1 MIAGMNGPIR
11 PLTEAQQR
19 VANLIAKGYDAHRV
33 ASELHV
39 ETCTVRAHVVAIAN
53 LIPNPDDIAPY
64 RLVMLWAA
72 HHRWLTEHHCE
83 PPRRTA

>member
-11 PLTEAQQR
+11 PLTDAQQR
-19 VANLIAKGYDAHRV
+19 VADLIGKGYDAQRV
-33 ASELHV
+33 GAHLHI
-39 ETCTVRAHVVAIAN
+39 ETTTVRSHVAAIAN

-72 HHRWLTEHHCE
+72 HRQWLSAHQE
-83 PPRRTA
+83 PPRRSA